1 MRHISFKL
9 LILYVILGAL
19 IGSLLGEIAR
29 LLPSGVVKDFFLR
42 SVTAG
47 FDPATLNLKIITFT
61 VGFTFTLNIAGV
73 LGVAIAVYMLRWYR

>member
-1 MRHISFKL
+1 MRHISFRL

-47 FDPATLNLKIITFT
+47 FNPATLNLKIITFT

>member
-1 MRHISFKL
+1 MRHISFRL

-47 FDPATLNLKIITFT
+47 FNPATLNLKIITYT